1 MPARLSYTSRRKG
14 SRSISWASL
23 NWVKVRRVL
32 GEEKIRGTD
41 AVNDERFVVFVLD
54 HLVLESGVDLF
65 SGGTNGDAEEA
76 VGIVAA

>member
-1 MPARLSYTSRRKG
+1 
-14 SRSISWASL
+14 
-23 NWVKVRRVL
+23 
-32 GEEKIRGTD
+32 
-41 AVNDERFVVFVLD
+41 VNDERFVVFVLD